1 VDPSFRY
8 ATVKL
13 KNGQTLLGLKRREVG
28 QSVVFADLAGKEFT
42 VAKAEIVSQTQTALS
57 LMPAALGAALPE
69 KDFAAL
75 LAYLLRK

>member
-1 VDPSFRY
+1 M
-8 ATVKL
+8 
-13 KNGQTLLGLKRREVG
+13 
-28 QSVVFADLAGKEFT
+28 VFADLAGKEFT
-42 VAKAEIVSQTQTALS
+42 VAKSEIVSQTQTALS